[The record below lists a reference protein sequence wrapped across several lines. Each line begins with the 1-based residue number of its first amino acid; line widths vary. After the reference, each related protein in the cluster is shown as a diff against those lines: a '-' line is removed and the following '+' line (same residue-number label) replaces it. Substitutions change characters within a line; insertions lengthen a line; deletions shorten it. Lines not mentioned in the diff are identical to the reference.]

1 MYYPDIERKYR
12 LMAQDTVKSKASQ
25 QYDDRSIR
33 ALKGAD
39 RVRKRPAVIF
49 GSDGLEGCEHSYFE
63 ILSNAVDEAR
73 EGHGNEI
80 LTILHP
86 DHSITVDDHG
96 RGVPLG
102 YNKKEDRWNW
112 DLIYCELYA
121 GGKYDNNNGASAYEF
136 SLGLNG
142 LGACATQY
150 SSEFMDVYSY
160 DGKMERHIAF
170 KKGEPVT
177 GVLEERELEK
187 KEKRTGTVIHWKPDS
202 EVFTDIN
209 ITPERIKDILHRQA
223 VVVDGVTFVFRYTD
237 SDGKVVEEKYFYE
250 HGISDYIKEIVG
262 DSAKTEPVLWHLETQ
277 GRDRDD
283 KDEYKLKADVSF
295 CISNTTN
302 RLEYYHCG
310 SFLEYGGSPDRAV
323 KSAFTF
329 ALDKYMKSANKY
341 TKNESKITFADVAD
355 CLVLISNSFSTM
367 TSYENQTKKAI
378 TNTFIYE
385 AMNEFLRSNLEI
397 FFLEHPVEAEI
408 MANQVLVNKRS
419 RESAEKER
427 LNIKKK
433 LSGTIDIANRVEKF
447 VNCRSKDPN
456 VRELYIVEGDSALTS
471 CKLGRSAEIQAII
484 PVRGKTLNCL
494 KADYDRIFKSEIITD
509 LLRVIGCGVEIES
522 KKKGDILPFD
532 LDSLR
537 WSKIIICTDADE
549 DGFQI
554 RTLLLTM
561 FYRLLPTLLRE
572 QRVYIA
578 ETPLFE
584 ITVKEKGGE
593 KTYFAYDEFEK
604 ADILKELGDKKYTIQ
619 RSKGLGENEPEM
631 MWQTTMN
638 PATRRL
644 IAVTPADA
652 QKTEMIFDTLLGD
665 NLPARKAFIA
675 AHGKEYMKDLDV

>member
-1 MYYPDIERKYR
+1 MP
-12 LMAQDTVKSKASQ
+12 QNDTNKKPQ

-63 ILSNAVDEAR
+63 ILSNSVDEAR

-80 LTILHP
+80 LTVLYR
-86 DHSITVDDHG
+86 DHSIKVDDHG

-102 YNKKEDRWNW
+102 YNEKEQRWNW

-160 DGKMERHIAF
+160 DGKTERHIAF

-177 GVLEERELEK
+177 GQLEERELDK
-187 KEKRTGTVIHWKPDS
+187 REKRTGTVIHWRPDS

-209 ITPERIKDILHRQA
+209 ITPERISEILHRQA
-223 VVVDGVTFVFRYTD
+223 VVNAGISFVFRYENED
-237 SDGKVVEEKYFYE
+237 KSFSEEKFLYE
-250 HGISDYIKEIVG
+250 NGISDYIKEKVG

-283 KDEYKLKADVSF
+283 KDEYKLKADISF
-295 CISNTTN
+295 CTSNN
-302 RLEYYHCG
+302 VSMLEYYHNS
-310 SFLEYGGSPDRAV
+310 SFLEHGGSPDRAV

-329 ALDKYMKSANKY
+329 AVDKYLKNNGKY
-341 TKNESKITFADVAD
+341 TKNEAKITFADVAD
-355 CLVLISNSFSTM
+355 CLVLVSNSFSTM

-385 AMNEFLRSNLEI
+385 AMNEFLRYNLDI
-397 FFLEHPVEAEI
+397 YFIEHPVEAEV

-419 RESAEKER
+419 RESAESQR
-427 LNIKKK
+427 INIKKK

-471 CKLGRSAEIQAII
+471 CKLGRSAEMQAII

-494 KADYDRIFKSEIITD
+494 KADYERIFKSEIITD
-509 LLRVIGCGVEIES
+509 LLRVIGCGVEI
-522 KKKGDILPFD
+522 KGKVKGDITPFD
-532 LDSLR
+532 LDALR

-554 RTLLLTM
+554 RTLLLTL
-561 FYRLLPTLLRE
+561 FYRLLPTLIEE
-572 QRVYIA
+572 QRVFIA

-584 ITVKEKGGE
+584 ITVKEKGGD

-604 ADILKELGDKKYTIQ
+604 ADILKEIGNKKYSIQ
-619 RSKGLGENEPEM
+619 RSKGLGENEPDM

-644 IAVTPADA
+644 VAVTPADPE
-652 QKTEMIFDTLLGD
+652 KTFEIFDTLLGD